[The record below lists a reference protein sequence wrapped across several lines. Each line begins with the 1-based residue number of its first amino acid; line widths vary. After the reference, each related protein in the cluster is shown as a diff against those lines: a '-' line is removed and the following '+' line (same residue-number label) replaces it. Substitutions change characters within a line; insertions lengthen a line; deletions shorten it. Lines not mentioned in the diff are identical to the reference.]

1 MTNTNDPP
9 KDPAPGLP
17 SDVSAMVQRE
27 REESARRSLDEKLT
41 EAERTAFYDHSSD
54 RAMGVVLGA
63 IVENHLTEVLRLL
76 MRREED
82 VARELFHPSGPLGP
96 FGTKIR
102 LAYML
107 RIIGPELYR
116 DLIAVNKIRN
126 KFAHDLGV
134 VSFDAPPIKDWL
146 QNMYICGIVKRMAKD
161 AQERIDKGASVDHTK
176 DFIASGFIS
185 SARDTYRACLRFL
198 IHQIV
203 DQEAGI
209 KAAEAKMNKKS

>member
-17 SDVSAMVQRE
+17 SDISAMVQEE

-82 VARELFHPSGPLGP
+82 LTRELFHPSGPLGP

-126 KFAHDLGV
+126 KFAHDLDV
-134 VSFDAPPIKDWL
+134 VSFDDPPIKDWL
-146 QNMYICGIVKRMAKD
+146 QNMYICGIVKRITKE

-176 DFIASGFIS
+176 DFVASGFMLS
-185 SARDTYRACLRFL
+185 TRDTYRACLRFL
-198 IHQIV
+198 VHQIV
-203 DQEAGI
+203 DQENEI
-209 KAAEAKMNKKS
+209 KAAEEKINKKS